1 MSIAHQSYCCCYYNN
16 NPSPTSSNLQL
27 IVNSATSI
35 TKKFGFFNSLSTKTT
50 TSFLGSNHSFIQN
63 QNFTSFRCKNGIRA
77 STNSDYYSK
86 LNLDRNATLQE
97 IKNSYRKLARQYHP
111 DMNKSPG
118 AEDKF
123 KEISAAYEVLSDN
136 EKRSLY
142 DLYGE
147 EGLQGNFGSSDFD
160 SQGVD
165 AFDIFD
171 SIFGEQNDILGG
183 GNMRNARNQS
193 LDIRYDLYLSLEE
206 SVFGGKRDIEV
217 AYLETCDDC
226 HGTGAKTASCIKLCT
241 DCGGKGRV
249 MKAQRTPFGLMSQV
263 STCLK
268 CSGDGKIISDNCRRC
283 SGEGKVKLK
292 RNIQVVIPLGV
303 YEGANMQIQGEGSS
317 DKKRG
322 VAGDLYLFVHIKEKA
337 GVRKDG
343 LNLYSKVKID
353 YSDAILGTILKV
365 DTVEGLRDIRIP
377 PGTQPGD
384 AVKLA
389 SLGIPNMKKPSVRGD
404 HHFVV
409 NVEIPEEISDEERA
423 LVQKLSSL
431 KASSCKARS
440 ASSSGACE
448 TEPDKDKVPN
458 HASNIGV
465 RNSSSLW
472 GSVRNFFGQK
482 QSGTKFAT
490 VSMEASTWNHYGIR
504 KPVPTMG
511 ILYFVVFIITCM
523 YSLMSRIKS
532 RRTYSKQREQLSPS
546 KVRKTFQTDSV

>member
-1 MSIAHQSYCCCYYNN
+1 MAIAQQSYCCCYYKNL
-16 NPSPTSSNLQL
+16 SPNSSNLRFV
-27 IVNSATSI
+27 VNSASPPI
-35 TKKFGFFNSLSTKTT
+35 TKKFGFFDSLSTKITR
-50 TSFLGSNHSFIQN
+50 SFLGSSNHSYHK
-63 QNFTSFRCKNGIRA
+63 FTSFRCRNGIRE
-77 STNSDYYSK
+77 SINSDYYSK
-86 LNLDRNATLQE
+86 LNLNRNATLQE

-123 KEISAAYEVLSDN
+123 KEISAAYEVLSDD

-142 DLYGE
+142 DRYGE
-147 EGLQGNFGSSDFD
+147 EGLQGNFGTSDFD

-171 SIFGEQNDILGG
+171 SIFGEQNDIFGG
-183 GNMRNARNQS
+183 GNMRNTRNQS
-193 LDIRYDLYLSLEE
+193 LDIRCDLYLSLEE
-206 SVFGGKRDIEV
+206 SVFGIKRDIEV

-226 HGTGAKTASCIKLCT
+226 QGTGAKTASCIKLCT

-292 RNIQVVIPLGV
+292 RNIQVVIPPGV
-303 YEGANMQIQGEGSS
+303 YEGASMQIQGEGNS
-317 DKKRG
+317 DKNRG

-337 GVRKDG
+337 GVRRDG

-353 YSDAILGTILKV
+353 YSDAILGTVLKV
-365 DTVEGLRDIRIP
+365 NTVEGLRDIQIP

-389 SLGIPNMKKPSVRGD
+389 SMGIPNMKKPSVRGD

-409 NVEIPEEISDEERA
+409 NVEIPKEISDEERI

-431 KASSCKARS
+431 KASSRKARS
-440 ASSSGACE
+440 ASSNGACE
-448 TEPDKDKVPN
+448 AEPNTDKVPN

-465 RNSSSLW
+465 RSSSSLW
-472 GSVRNFFGQK
+472 ESVRNFFGQK

-490 VSMEASTWNHYGIR
+490 ISMEVSTWNYYGIR
-504 KPVPTMG
+504 EPVPKMG
-511 ILYFVVFIITCM
+511 ILYFVVFMITCM
-523 YSLMSRIKS
+523 YPLMSRIKS
-532 RRTYSKQREQLSPS
+532 QRTYSKQREQLSPS
-546 KVRKTFQTDSV
+546 KTSKTFRTDSN

>member
-1 MSIAHQSYCCCYYNN
+1 MSIAQQSYCCCYYNN
-16 NPSPTSSNLQL
+16 PSPNSSNLRFV
-27 IVNSATSI
+27 VNSATPPI
-35 TKKFGFFNSLSTKTT
+35 TKKFGFLNSLSTKTT
-50 TSFLGSNHSFIQN
+50 TSFLGSSNHSYHT
-63 QNFTSFRCKNGIRA
+63 FTSFRCRNGIRE
-77 STNSDYYSK
+77 SSNSGYYSK
-86 LNLDRNATLQE
+86 LNLNRNATLQE
-97 IKNSYRKLARQYHP
+97 IKNSYRKLARLYHP

-123 KEISAAYEVLSDN
+123 KEISAAYEVLSDD

-142 DLYGE
+142 DRYGE
-147 EGLQGNFGSSDFD
+147 EGLQGNFGTSDFD

-171 SIFGEQNDILGG
+171 SIFGEQNDIFGR
-183 GNMRNARNQS
+183 GNMKNTRNQN

-226 HGTGAKTASCIKLCT
+226 QGTGAKTASCIKLCT
-241 DCGGKGRV
+241 ECGGKGRV

-283 SGEGKVKLK
+283 NGEGKVKLK
-292 RNIQVVIPLGV
+292 RNIQVVIPPGV

-317 DKKRG
+317 DKIRG

-337 GVRKDG
+337 GVWRDG
-343 LNLYSKVKID
+343 LNLYSKVTID
-353 YSDAILGTILKV
+353 YSDAILGTVLKV
-365 DTVEGLRDIRIP
+365 DTVEGSRDIQIP

-389 SLGIPNMKKPSVRGD
+389 SMGIPNMKKPSVRGD

-409 NVEIPEEISDEERA
+409 NVEIPKEISDEERV

-431 KASSCKARS
+431 KASSLKARS
-440 ASSSGACE
+440 ASSDGARKAKPY
-448 TEPDKDKVPN
+448 TDKVPN

-465 RNSSSLW
+465 RSSSSLW
-472 GSVRNFFGQK
+472 ESVRNFFGQK

-490 VSMEASTWNHYGIR
+490 ISMEASTWNHYGIR
-504 KPVPTMG
+504 KSVPKMG
-511 ILYFVVFIITCM
+511 ILYFVVFMITCM
-523 YSLMSRIKS
+523 YPLMSRIKS
-532 RRTYSKQREQLSPS
+532 QRTYSKQREQLSPS
-546 KVRKTFQTDSV
+546 KTSKTFQTDSN